1 LKIDFKLLADT
12 GNQKNIL
19 AIDVVQNIDGEIL
32 TETVQR
38 KAGEAYETLGIAGLS
53 LERLIEAYSEMMH
66 ELHTQIK
73 QKDSDLIVIMSPSS
87 PTSGELRGY
96 TESPDSDVKSSVL
109 VNYRHYYLLTA
120 LREKMMEA
128 SGKGWSK
135 VKAAYR
141 SGNLEFYF
149 E

>member
-1 LKIDFKLLADT
+1 MRNNMNNPGIDLAIWTRLRNKWSDLQKDGHDLKIDVKLLADT

-19 AIDVVQNIDGEIL
+19 AIDVVQIIDGEIL

-38 KAGEAYETLGIAGLS
+38 QAGEAYETLGIAGLS

-109 VNYRHYYLLTA
+109 VNYRH
-120 LREKMMEA
+120 
-128 SGKGWSK
+128 
-135 VKAAYR
+135 
-141 SGNLEFYF
+141 
-149 E
+149 